1 MYHLTKKSKNK
12 KVSDLKNKVYVPVS
26 TSSFSTCPDN
36 CSLKKVITEDGVE
49 TNGCYGDDYHL
60 SMHWKKVSN
69 GERVHTDFMEQIAAL
84 PDGTLWRHNQAGDL
98 AGDNNHID
106 GGELKKLVK
115 ANTGKRGYT
124 YTHKPMDNANNRN
137 AVQHANNNGFIINLS
152 AENLKQSDELAD
164 LGIAPV
170 AVVLPSDHVGNTKT
184 PKGRKVIQ
192 CPATR
197 EGDTTTSCARCKL
210 CAISRDFII
219 GFPAH
224 GAGKNKAN
232 AVAIR

>member
-1 MYHLTKKSKNK
+1 MYHLTKASKNK

-26 TSSFSTCPDN
+26 TSSFKTCPDN
-36 CSLKKVITEDGVE
+36 CSLKKVITKDGVE

-60 SMHWKKVSN
+60 SMHWNKVSS
-69 GERVHTDFMEQIAAL
+69 GERIHTDFMEQIAAL
-84 PDGTLWRHNQAGDL
+84 PKGTLWRHNQAGDL

-106 GGELKKLVK
+106 RNELNKLVT

-124 YTHKPMDNANNRN
+124 YTHKPMDNINNRD
-137 AVQHANNNGFIINLS
+137 AVKHANDNGFVINLS
-152 AENLKQSDELAD
+152 AENLKQADDLAD
-164 LGIAPV
+164 LSIAPI
-170 AVVLPSDHVGNTKT
+170 AVVLPSDHVGNTLT

-197 EGDTTTSCARCKL
+197 PEDKTTSCASCKM
-210 CAISRDFII
+210 CAVKRDTII

-224 GAGKNKAN
+224 GAGKKKAN
-232 AVAIR
+232 QVAMA